1 MFMKTKNEPKKVDL
15 TEEQAE
21 SLKQRLLA
29 AQDLPEQDKEILL
42 GLVSFNFWLRD
53 QLSLAKINI
62 RRLKRLFGF
71 RREKKSL
78 KIPMM

>member
-42 GLVSFNFWLRD
+42 GLVSFNFWLRN